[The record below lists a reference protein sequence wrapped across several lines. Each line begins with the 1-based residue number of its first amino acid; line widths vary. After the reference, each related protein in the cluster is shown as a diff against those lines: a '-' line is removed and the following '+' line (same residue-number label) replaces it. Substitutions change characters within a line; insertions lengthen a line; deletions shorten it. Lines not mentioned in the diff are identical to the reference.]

1 MKAQTARPLIGIPCR
16 LAHDQDWCPPLVGI
30 REGYIAAVIQAG
42 GVPLLLPP
50 HIDSVGLRQ
59 MYELLDGLLLAG
71 GADIAPELYGEA
83 PHPQLGA
90 IEHLRD
96 AVELP
101 LVRWSVAERKPLL
114 GICRGMQAL
123 NVALGG
129 TLYQDIPSQYPT
141 TLDHDSGAQQR
152 CWEHLDHTV
161 AFEVDSRLAA
171 LLGTCDLQVN
181 TLHHQ
186 ALKDI
191 APGLRVVGRAP
202 DGIVEAVEGTGEAFV
217 LGVQC
222 HPEQLWSEV
231 DPRWR
236 QVFAAFIAA
245 TAEYAAQKPA
255 GVGVS

>member
-1 MKAQTARPLIGIPCR
+1 MRPLIGIPCR
-16 LAHDQDWCPPLVGI
+16 LVYDEDWCPPLVGI
-30 REGYIAAVIQAG
+30 REGYVTAVIQAG
-42 GVPLLLPP
+42 GAPLLIPP
-50 HIDSVGLRQ
+50 HVDSDALRQ
-59 MYELLDGLLLAG
+59 MYAVLDGVLLAG
-71 GADIAPELYGEA
+71 GADIAPALYGEE
-83 PHPQLGA
+83 PHPKLGL

-101 LVRWSVAERKPLL
+101 LIRWAVADHKPVL

-129 TLYQDIPSQYPT
+129 TLYQDINSQYTT
-141 TLDHDSGAQQR
+141 TLDHDLGSQQR
-152 CWEHLDHTV
+152 CWENLDHAV
-161 AFEVDSRLAA
+161 SFEEDSRLAE
-171 LLGTCDLQVN
+171 LLGTSELQVN

-202 DGIVEAVEGTGEAFV
+202 DGIVEAVEGSSDAFV

-222 HPEQLWSEV
+222 HPEQLWAAA

-236 QVFAAFIAA
+236 RVFDAFIV
-245 TAEYAAQKPA
+245 AAQA
-255 GVGVS
+255 YHIDRLAAARSG

>member
-1 MKAQTARPLIGIPCR
+1 MKEHVSRPVIGIPCR

-50 HIDSVGLRQ
+50 HVDQAGLRQ
-59 MYELLDGLLLAG
+59 MYDLLDGVLLAG
-71 GADIAPELYGEA
+71 GADIAPELYGEE
-83 PHPQLGA
+83 PHPQLGE

-101 LVRWSVAERKPLL
+101 LIRWAVAERKPLL

-129 TLYQDIPSQYPT
+129 SLYQDIPSQHPT
-141 TLDHDSGAQQR
+141 PLDHNSSSQQR
-152 CWEHLDHTV
+152 CWEHLDHAV
-161 AFEVDSRLAA
+161 AFDADSRLAA

-202 DGIVEAVEGTGEAFV
+202 DGIAEAVEGTGDAFV

-222 HPEQLWSEV
+222 HPEQLWSDV

-236 QVFAAFIAA
+236 RVFGAFIAA
-245 TAEYAAQKPA
+245 SAEYAAQKLA
-255 GVGVS
+255 TAAS